1 MKASLSAQLGQQL
14 HLTPALLQ
22 SIRLLQ
28 LTGMELELEVSQA
41 LESNPLLERVEEP
54 TVAEREVSADPSL
67 DAAAFDELPE
77 PQMWDVPA
85 ASWGEGDMD
94 RMANIAAGA
103 SHDAG
108 WQLLQDLALELSP
121 GELAIAAFW
130 LQHIDEAGYL
140 DAPLDELTALGCV
153 ALDTSA
159 GELEWIRQRLVHGD
173 PAGMCAVDAREALRA
188 QLDALPGRVP
198 ARPLARQMLGLDRE
212 LLLTGSTDALAQ
224 ALEREPA
231 DVAEARAL
239 LRQLDPHPARALVPQ
254 TDPTII
260 PDVVCWHADNQWR
273 VALNPRTSQRVAVPA
288 HYEQAL
294 AACGEDL
301 SPAMREQLNQAR
313 WLTRGLAIRHDT
325 LLRTTQVIVSHQA
338 GFLSR
343 GEEAMAPLTLKQ
355 VAEAI
360 GMHESTISRITTGK
374 YLQTPRGTFELKRF
388 FAVKLEGAS
397 VSGAAV
403 KAMVRRLIDNEPAG
417 KPLADEAIAGLLA
430 RQGIQVARRTV
441 AKYREQLDIA
451 PARERRRNQPA
462 PLARAG

>member
-28 LTGMELELEVSQA
+28 LTGLELELEVAQA
-41 LESNPLLERVEEP
+41 LESNPLLERIEEAEADERQ
-54 TVAEREVSADPSL
+54 VADDPQL
-67 DAAAFDELPE
+67 DAAAFDELPDS
-77 PQMWDVPA
+77 QMWDIPA
-85 ASWGEGDMD
+85 ASWGDGEMD
-94 RMANIAAGA
+94 RMANIAAGT
-103 SHDAG
+103 STDPG
-108 WQLLQDLALELSP
+108 WQLLQELALELP
-121 GELAIAAFW
+121 PPALAIAAFW

-140 DAPLDELTALGCV
+140 DGDLHSLSAQGC
-153 ALDTSA
+153 AQLQCDA
-159 GELEWIRQRLVHGD
+159 GEMEWIRQRLLHGD
-173 PAGMCAVDAREALRA
+173 PAGICAVDAREALRA
-188 QLDALPGRVP
+188 QLDALPGQVA
-198 ARPLARQMLGLDRE
+198 ARPLARQLLQLDRE
-212 LLLTGSTDALAQ
+212 LLLSGCTDTLACALQ
-224 ALEREPA
+224 REPA
-231 DVAEARAL
+231 DVAEARVL
-239 LRQLDPHPARALVPQ
+239 LRQLQAHPAQSLLPES
-254 TDPTII
+254 DPSIV
-260 PDVVCWHADNQWR
+260 PDVVCWHADGNWR
-273 VALNPRTSQRVAVPA
+273 VALNPRSTQRVGVPA

-294 AACGEDL
+294 ASCTDTL
-301 SPAMREQLNQAR
+301 SPAMRDQLNQAR

-325 LLRTTQVIVSHQA
+325 LLRTTQVIVTHQA

-417 KPLADEAIAGLLA
+417 RPLADEAIAGLLS

-462 PLARAG
+462 SLAKAG